1 MIDESMRIE
10 SAISF
15 VPAIDRDVWVEVGM
29 AVKSELGDS
38 GFDIWDRWSSQESS
52 YNENDAKAVW
62 KSISPAGAITVG
74 TLFHYAK
81 LEGWTDDNKRPSL
94 TKEQIQARRQ
104 AAIERA
110 RKQDAETAAGHRRA
124 TQKAVRILSQCSLEK
139 HAYLD
144 SKGFPEALGNV
155 WQTNE
160 HNPLLCIPMRS
171 GKIIVG
177 LQIINIDGNK
187 KFLLGQKTAEAEFLI
202 DGKGQDWFCEG
213 YATALSLKAA
223 LGALKTRFRIHVTF
237 SAGNLKRMASVC
249 PGALVVADNDESG
262 TGERAAKESGCKY
275 FLPPTVGQDFNDLHR
290 EIGLFKVSQML
301 RKFIAAR

>member
-15 VPAIDRDVWVEVGM
+15 IPAIDRDVWVEVGM
-29 AVKSELGDS
+29 AVKSELGDP
-38 GFDIWDRWSSQESS
+38 GFDIWDRWSSQDDS
-52 YNENDAKAVW
+52 YNENDAKSVW

-94 TKEQIQARRQ
+94 THEQIQARRQ

-124 TQKAVRILSQCSLEK
+124 AQKAARILRQCSLEK

-144 SKGFPEALGNV
+144 SKGFPDELGNV
-155 WQTNE
+155 LSLHDGT
-160 HNPLLCIPMRS
+160 PLLCIPMRS
-171 GKIIVG
+171 GKMLVG

-187 KFLLGQKTAEAEFLI
+187 KFLAGQKSESAEFLI
-202 DGKGQDWFCEG
+202 DGKGQDWFVEG

-223 LGALKTRFRIHVTF
+223 LGALKARFRIHVTF
-237 SAGNLKRMASVC
+237 SAGNLKKMASTC
-249 PGALVVADNDESG
+249 PGALVVADNDESKA
-262 TGERAAKESGCKY
+262 GERAAQESGCRY

-290 EIGLFKVSQML
+290 EIGLFRVSQML
-301 RKFIAAR
+301 RRFITS

>member
-1 MIDESMRIE
+1 MIDEAMRIE

-15 VPAIDRDVWVEVGM
+15 IPAIDRDVWVEVGM
-29 AVKSELGDS
+29 AVKSELGDP
-38 GFDIWDRWSSQESS
+38 GFDIWDRWSSQDDS

-94 TKEQIQARRQ
+94 THEQIQARRQ

-124 TQKAVRILSQCSLEK
+124 AQKAARILSQCSLEK

-144 SKGFPEALGNV
+144 SKGFPEELGNV
-155 WQTNE
+155 LTL
-160 HNPLLCIPMRS
+160 HDGTPLLCIPMRS

-187 KFLLGQKTAEAEFLI
+187 KFLRDQQSEMAEFLI
-202 DGKGQDWFCEG
+202 DGKGQDWFVEG
-213 YATALSLKAA
+213 YATALSLKVA
-223 LGALKTRFRIHVTF
+223 LGALKARFRIHVTF
-237 SAGNLKRMASVC
+237 SAGNMKKMAATS
-249 PGALVVADNDESG
+249 PGAFVVADNDESG
-262 TGERAAKESGCKY
+262 TGERAAKESGCRY

-290 EIGLFKVSQML
+290 EVGLFKVSQML
-301 RKFIAAR
+301 RRFITS